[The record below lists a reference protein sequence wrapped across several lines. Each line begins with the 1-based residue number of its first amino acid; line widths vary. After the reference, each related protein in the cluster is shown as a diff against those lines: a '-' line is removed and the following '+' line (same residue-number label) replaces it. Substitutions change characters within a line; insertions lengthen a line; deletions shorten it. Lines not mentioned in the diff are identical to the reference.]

1 MDGLLTAVNLKK
13 RGVNIDALCLCYE
26 KESELI
32 SHSLIKCDITR
43 KVWDCWSDCP
53 VEITS
58 SLLDFFDLAME
69 IMAQGT
75 SQDLEYFLVMAW
87 SIWYNRNQVVHKF
100 ACQSFNQIWSF
111 AKRYLQDY
119 KEAFTPSSHY
129 KSYDGN
135 RWLAPLAGMF
145 KINVDEATLENGRNS
160 SVLGTF
166 LCNWLIF

>member
-13 RGVNIDALCLCYE
+13 RGVNIDAVCLCYE
-26 KESELI
+26 KESESI

-87 SIWYNRNQVVHKF
+87 SIWYNRN
-100 ACQSFNQIWSF
+100 
-111 AKRYLQDY
+111 
-119 KEAFTPSSHY
+119 
-129 KSYDGN
+129 
-135 RWLAPLAGMF
+135 
-145 KINVDEATLENGRNS
+145 
-160 SVLGTF
+160 
-166 LCNWLIF
+166 